1 MVHVQM
7 YKETEQRRKK
17 IMNVKMIERFTIS
30 LLVRVKMSSAG

>member
-1 MVHVQM
+1 M
-7 YKETEQRRKK
+7 YICTNKLYRKK